1 MSSEIQALVEEMKK
15 MQLQLQNLQSQRLEE
30 NQRFEDQDGKD
41 EEMEDYED
49 EETWNDERGWEAVMP
64 PTMIAAHSAHA
75 QKLCFLLQSPHRSKN
90 QATRSV

>member
-1 MSSEIQALVEEMKK
+1 MEEIEGSE
-15 MQLQLQNLQSQRLEE
+15 
-30 NQRFEDQDGKD
+30 DWDD
-41 EEMEDYED
+41 D
-49 EETWNDERGWEAVMP
+49 RGWEAVMP